1 MARPRESF
9 LDTLPGIRQTLTPAD
24 RVAQFEALV
33 RWQAVNAVRLDDLC
47 RVLDERVRDV
57 DATLDAIGRLWD
69 LLTQAKLMPDRFEL
83 MEQAALER
91 LGQRRDNVVALR
103 VAE

>member
-1 MARPRESF
+1 MRESF
-9 LDTLPGIRQTLTPAD
+9 LDTLPEVRWAPTPTLTPAD

-47 RVLDERVRDV
+47 DTLDKRVREAEAMITGAMV
-57 DATLDAIGRLWD
+57 AWQMLIEAG
-69 LLTQAKLMPDRFEL
+69 LLPDRPQ
-83 MEQAALER
+83 QA
-91 LGQRRDNVVALR
+91 QVVALR